1 MNEPAKGKTSPSTQL
16 YVILGEPQPF
26 IYTKASTPR
35 YHMLL
40 RKAKMTYTNQ
50 LWEQHDDKEIYSGPL
65 KIDVTFYIATVPSVL
80 RETHHHVYR
89 PSLND
94 LQKYLEKVIEGIL
107 ILDHCI
113 ITSITSKKVYDKDN
127 PRTEFTITEL

>member
-1 MNEPAKGKTSPSTQL
+1 MYS
-16 YVILGEPQPF
+16 
-26 IYTKASTPR
+26 KASTPR
-35 YHMLL
+35 HHMML

-50 LWEQHDDKEIYSGPL
+50 LWDQHDGKEIYSGPL
-65 KIDVTFYIATVPSVL
+65 KMDVTFYVASVPSVL
-80 RETHHHVYR
+80 QETPHHVYR

-113 ITSITSKKVYDKDN
+113 ITSITSRKVYDKDN